1 MNKFLF
7 LAKILSIL
15 ILIAF
20 AQTNH
25 TLNHNWIVAEAHP
38 LSSLVPAPSLQKQQP
53 IKETISQQT
62 TLPPEIQNAVFEDLS
77 KRTGKNVTS
86 FRIAEAEKR
95 TWSDGCLGLSEPDQ
109 FCTQVLTPGWQVLVT
124 DGEQQ
129 WIYRTDSSG
138 NLVKLSQ

>member
-7 LAKILSIL
+7 LAKIFSIL

-20 AQTNH
+20 AHTNH
-25 TLNHNWIVAEAHP
+25 TLNHNLIVAEAYP

-77 KRTGKNVTS
+77 KHTSQNVAT

-95 TWSDGCLGLSEPDQ
+95 TWSDGCLGLAEPDQ

-124 DGEQQ
+124 DGEKQ
-129 WIYRTDSSG
+129 WVYRTNSSG
-138 NLVKLSQ
+138 SLVKLAK

>member
-1 MNKFLF
+1 MSKFLF

-15 ILIAF
+15 IIITSP
-20 AQTNH
+20 QRNSIS
-25 TLNHNWIVAEAHP
+25 NHNWIVAEANP
-38 LSSLVPAPSLQKQQP
+38 FTSLVPAPSLQKQQP
-53 IKETISQQT
+53 IQETISKQT

-77 KRTGKNVTS
+77 KRTGKDGTS

-109 FCTQVLTPGWQVLVT
+109 FCTQVLTPGWQVVVT

-129 WIYRTDSSG
+129 WIYRTNSSG
-138 NLVKLSQ
+138 NLVKLAQ